1 MELSVRRGRL
11 EDPEKHRAGPSD
23 HRPMGASNIPKKGTR
38 NDFTLEEDQLL
49 WDYLEPYEEAGAPTS
64 GNKVFQELAQKVP

>member
-1 MELSVRRGRL
+1 
-11 EDPEKHRAGPSD
+11 
-23 HRPMGASNIPKKGTR
+23 MGASNIPKKGTR